1 MNRIHDLVRPH
12 LRHLKPYS
20 SARDEFS
27 GEARIFLD
35 ANENPF
41 PSPYNRYPDPHQQ
54 RLRQKLSALK
64 GVQPNQLFLGNGSD
78 EAIDLLLRIYCEP
91 GRDRVIIPQP
101 TYGMYGVSAAI
112 NGIDVIPVPLT
123 RDFDLDTTTVREAFS
138 SADKMLFL
146 CSPNNPS
153 GNLLNG
159 EKVAALIEAFPGIV
173 VVDEAYIDFAE
184 SESWVTKLNDLPNL
198 VVLQTLSKA
207 WGLAGI
213 RLGMAFASADII
225 AWLNRIKPPYN
236 ISTAAQEI
244 ALASISKGFPHE
256 QVELL
261 KQQRNELRSALAC
274 LAITEQIFPSDAN
287 FVLVR
292 VKDADSLYQRLLE
305 RGVVVRNRSNVMWC
319 ENCLR
324 ITVGTPAENQHLI
337 EQLKAV

>member
-138 SADKMLFL
+138 SAAKMLFL

-153 GNLLNG
+153 GNLLNR